1 MIHLD
6 TSFLIR
12 ALVPGSSEGVRL
24 GRWLRGDLPVRMSS
38 IAWTEFLCGPV
49 EPEAARLAGRVVG
62 ESVPFATGDAELA
75 ASLFNQSGRRRGALN
90 DCMIAATAIGAA
102 AELATSDRVDFER
115 FRSAGLVLA
124 S

>member
-12 ALVPGSSEGVRL
+12 ALVPGSSEGERL
-24 GRWLRGDLPVRMSS
+24 ERWLRGDLPVRMSS

-49 EPEAARLAGRVVG
+49 DTGSARLAGRVVG
-62 ESVPFATGDAELA
+62 ESVPFAALDAELA
-75 ASLFNQSGRRRGALN
+75 ASLFNQSGRRRGMLN
-90 DCMIAATAIGAA
+90 DCMIAAAAIRAG
-102 AELATSDRVDFER
+102 AELATSDRVDFEK
-115 FRSAGLVLA
+115 FRSAGLALA